1 MIIENFFNKWILF
14 FLLLIPTCG
23 VIFDEPYFI
32 TLATKVVILGIAGV
46 GLNLALGYCGLISF
60 GHAAFLGSV
69 AILLEYYLFTH
80 LMMR

>member
-1 MIIENFFNKWILF
+1 MIIEKFFNKWIIF

-46 GLNLALGYCGLISF
+46 GLNLALGYLSLI
-60 GHAAFLGSV
+60 H
-69 AILLEYYLFTH
+69 I
-80 LMMR
+80 